1 MFSHTYGTKGCSYE
15 LWSDALVCNS
25 IKSKPGRR
33 VVPINDRDFVQV
45 LVFESRE
52 SGYIEGKARRYRS
65 RQGVGT

>member
-1 MFSHTYGTKGCSYE
+1 M
-15 LWSDALVCNS
+15 CNS